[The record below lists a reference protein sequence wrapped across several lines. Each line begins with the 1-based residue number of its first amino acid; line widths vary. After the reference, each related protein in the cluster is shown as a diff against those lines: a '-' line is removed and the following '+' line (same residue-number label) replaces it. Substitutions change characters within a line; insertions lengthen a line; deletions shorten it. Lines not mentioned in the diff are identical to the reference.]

1 MFLLSLMS
9 LSLASDP
16 DFTNI
21 EKGEPAPFAGKL
33 LTNEALAEI
42 ISNHESD
49 IMQSDLDKEFELQK
63 QRDELDLRFNLQK
76 TECDANILMYQG
88 MIDVRDQEIKKQARR
103 DWIQRAAFFG
113 GFALGVGST
122 IAIVKAVE

>member
-21 EKGEPAPFAGKL
+21 EAGEVAPFSGKL

-42 ISNHESD
+42 ISDHEAS
-49 IMQSDLDKEFELQK
+49 IMQCDLDKEFELQK
-63 QRDELDLRFNLQK
+63 QRDELDLRYSLHK
-76 TECDANILMYQG
+76 VECEATIEMYQG
-88 MIDVRDQEIKKQARR
+88 MIDFRDQEIKKQIRR

>member
-21 EKGEPAPFAGKL
+21 EAGEVAPFSGKL

-42 ISNHESD
+42 ISNHEAS
-49 IMQSDLDKEFELQK
+49 IMQCDLDSEFALQK
-63 QRDELDLRFNLQK
+63 QRDELDLRHNLHK
-76 TECDANILMYQG
+76 VECEATIEMYQG
-88 MIDVRDQEIKKQARR
+88 MIDFRDQEIKKQIRR